1 MSSCVTAPIAI
12 VGVACRLPGGIRGL
26 DDLWALLAEGRDAVT
41 KVPDSRW
48 DTARFLHPQR
58 DMAGHTVSV
67 CAGVLDN
74 IYDFDPAFFGIS
86 RKEAEVMDPQ
96 QRLLLELTWEAF
108 EDAQIP
114 PSQLAGSDTAVF
126 VGAASP
132 DAGTCH
138 ADDICATS
146 PYSMTGTNL
155 SIIANRIAYIYNFHG
170 PSLTI
175 DTACSSA
182 MYALHQACQTLA
194 SGGAGMAVA
203 GGANVLLAPYPFVGF
218 SQAHMLS
225 PDGRCKVFDATGNGY
240 VRAEGGG
247 ILLLQP
253 LDAAIKQGRRIHAI
267 IRAIGTNSDGRTQG
281 IALPSAEAQE
291 QLLREVYASAGL
303 SPDQLAYVEAHG
315 TGTAAGDPVETS
327 AIGRALGMGRKKPLV
342 IGSVKCNL
350 GHMET
355 ASAMAGIMKSLLVL
369 RERRVPPQI
378 HLHHLNPAIDCK
390 GLNLRVPLQMTP
402 LGKMTDSPLVGVN
415 SFGFGGANGH
425 VVLEAGPATG
435 RPSSKNHNMTP
446 LFLSAKSETSL
457 RTLAGL
463 YADSLHSTPGKQYDL
478 AFGAFTG
485 REMLPQRLVVSG
497 NNAAEQET
505 ALRAFA
511 TEQESPLATY
521 GETTVV
527 GEKGRTAFVFAGN
540 GGQWAGMGKALLAN
554 KAFAAKA
561 REVAKLMQPYGTED
575 VLEQLATITPKA
587 MERTENA
594 QQLLFVVQVGL
605 CAALEEMG
613 IVADV
618 AFGHSV
624 GEVAAAWYCGA
635 LSLKD
640 AVRVIHWR
648 SFWQGK
654 TAGLGKM
661 AAAGLGFEEAT
672 LLAKQYGDV
681 EVAAINA
688 ADSVTLTGDATSL
701 AAIGRKLQH
710 NHVFFKMLPLDYAF
724 HSCHMEGIKK
734 DLLASLKGLRGRKA
748 GRQFIST
755 VTGECLQTACNATYW
770 WNNIRKP
777 VLFHG
782 AVQTALGMGVRHFM
796 EIGPHSILLRY
807 IRNGFKTAD
816 VDGWVG
822 GTLTANGDCLHNF
835 ATAWRTAWAHG
846 WPCDMAR
853 HFPTPG
859 NRVSL
864 PSYPWDKQDCQSAE
878 TPECAGLIKKKAEH
892 PLLGWRV
899 QDLNSWEQTVDLT
912 TSAWIADH
920 KVGEQVYYPA
930 AAFLE
935 MLLAAA
941 KLTQEEQGAVDIVH
955 ASIPRPIIM
964 RDTKAVKLRTIV
976 DSAAG
981 EIRVLA
987 RPFMRD
993 EAWILHSKC
1002 RMVQSDAVA
1011 PGRNP
1016 IVLQPE
1022 QFGEVLSLDWLYAQT
1037 EKANMHYGPI
1047 FRPIT
1052 ACWRN
1057 GNRILARFVP
1067 YDAGTQAWE
1076 KGMLVPPPLLDGGL
1090 QLIFPL
1096 IADMLAKQP
1105 APRLPYWFE
1114 RCTLYKRGQ
1123 SAFALFTLVRAS
1135 SRNVVCDL
1143 DLLDAEGNLLLRLT
1157 SGHARTVARLAAP
1170 APSAYATHAIAQTHP
1185 LTGTPANLPTTEM
1198 LARGVHEHCHALAL
1212 EPSWQERQDSIYPL
1226 RDMAIL
1232 ALAKELNATGAN
1244 TPLKNWLH
1252 TWFAAANAGLR
1263 DSLPPFADMWR
1274 TLLAQKSGD
1283 TACNILLANAS
1294 NALLGNA
1301 KPTPADT
1308 PLWGEYHR
1316 QEYVLGYAMMRQCL
1330 AAIVTSLPAGQNLR
1344 VRACEDSDPNLDLH
1358 VRGILAGQYTDP
1370 SHKVHVLLAAHCLHR
1385 KDNVVAALRECRKQM
1400 HECGYLLLAEREPN
1414 ATDNLLHGQLDD
1426 WWQDDASG
1434 GHVAKLMP
1442 AEEWLRAAKEA
1453 GFDEVRVV
1461 CGKDFIAGEHSF
1473 VLLARNMENSVEP
1486 NGESTK
1492 SAPEQTFQWLLFDED
1507 GQLPADLPHDI
1518 VAHGHRVE
1526 RLPMGNNRR
1535 VIKSATREHHKIVFV
1550 FAPGKQSVLDMQ
1562 FAQQYCTQLHML
1574 VQDWDKAGR
1583 PEASLYLVTQGA
1595 LALPESGTLNPAHA
1609 ACIGYA
1615 RVLMNEMPGLN
1626 VRCIDVHDS
1635 NAATQEALWQE
1646 LLHPTD
1652 EREVILCCGQR
1663 HVLRTEEVR
1672 IANQPGAETNCLR
1685 LECVTPGKLETL
1697 TWLPDATP
1705 DVGPNGVVV
1714 DVRAVGLN
1722 FRDVMWAMNMLPEE
1736 ALEGGFS
1743 GPGLGI
1749 ECAGVVARVGT
1760 GVTSVVPGQRVLC
1773 FGPQCF
1779 SSQVVTTADAVAPMP
1794 EDWTFAQ
1801 AATVPVAFFTAWYA
1815 IKQLGQLQAGER
1827 LLIHGAAGGVGL
1839 AAIQIAMSLGLEVY
1853 ATAGSESKRH
1863 LLRLLG
1869 VEHVYDSRT
1878 LSFRDAILADT
1889 GGQGMDAV
1897 LNSLAGEGM
1906 DQSLRLLKPFG
1917 RFLELGK
1924 RDFYGDTPL
1933 HLRPFRNNVSFFGI
1947 DVDQLMKSRPQL
1959 GQALFKEMMQHF
1971 ADGAW
1976 QPLPFTEY
1984 AANEVETAFRAM
1996 QQSRHVG
2003 KIVVAAPEV
2012 DSVANVENS
2021 NMPAMPVR
2029 RDASYVISGGTGGF
2043 GLATARHLAAQGA
2056 GALVLLSRS
2065 GAGDK
2070 HALQLEELA
2079 LMGLP
2084 KGERRKVVAVA
2095 QDVAD
2100 STALRDALDTAL
2112 AGLPP
2117 LAGVVHAAAVLDD
2130 VTIQKMQPAQL
2141 ERVLRPKV
2149 GGAFALHEYTRDK
2162 KLDFFV
2168 MYSSVTT
2175 ILGNPGQAN
2184 YVAANMALEALACMR
2199 QKQGLPALAVGWG
2212 AIADTGM
2219 LARDAATLE
2228 SLKRVSGIVP
2238 MTAQTSLEALGN
2250 VPAQEA
2256 APALFAADWKRLAHL
2271 PIGQTP
2277 RFAALRLEGDLQETS
2292 HQSLQQSI
2300 AGKSR
2305 VEAMQLLTEAVT
2317 GAVARILRVAPA
2329 SLKPATPLADL
2340 GMDSLMAVELAL
2352 ALEEMLDGQSLSG
2365 GLTAGVSIR
2374 DLAGRLYA
2382 LCSGE
2387 DAGQDVLRQSMEATH
2402 GIALSD
2408 DLARAV
2414 FQQQGAARH
2423 E

>member
-12 VGVACRLPGGIRGL
+12 VGVACRLPGGVRSL
-26 DDLWALLAEGRDAVT
+26 DDLWALLAEERDAVT
-41 KVPDSRW
+41 EVPSSRW

-86 RKEAEVMDPQ
+86 RKEAEAMDPQ

-108 EDAQIP
+108 EDAQIA

-225 PDGRCKVFDATGNGY
+225 PDGHCKVFDASGNGY

-253 LDAAIKQGRRIHAI
+253 LDVAIREGRHIHAI
-267 IRAIGTNSDGRTQG
+267 IRGIGTNSDGRTQG

-291 QLLREVYASAGL
+291 QLLRDVYASAGL
-303 SPDQLAYVEAHG
+303 SPEQLAYVEAHG
-315 TGTAAGDPVETS
+315 TGTAAGDPVETA

-350 GHMET
+350 GHLET

-390 GLNLRVPLQMTP
+390 GLNVRVPLHMTP

-435 RPSSKNHNMTP
+435 RGSSKKHSMAP
-446 LFLSAKSETSL
+446 IFLSAKSETSL
-457 RTLAGL
+457 RMLAGL
-463 YADSLHSTPGKQYDL
+463 YADSLHSIPDKQYDL
-478 AFGAFTG
+478 AFGGLNG
-485 REMLPQRLVVSG
+485 REMLPQRLVVCG

-511 TEQESPLATY
+511 SEKESPLATY

-527 GEKGRTAFVFAGN
+527 GEKDRTAFVFAGN

-554 KAFAAKA
+554 KAFASKA
-561 REVAKLMQPYGTED
+561 REVAKLMQAYGTGD
-575 VLEQLATITPKA
+575 VLEQLSTITPEA

-635 LSLKD
+635 LSLKE
-640 AVRVIHWR
+640 AVRVIYWR

-661 AAAGLGFEEAT
+661 AAAGLSFEEAT
-672 LLAKQYGDV
+672 LLARQYGDV
-681 EVAAINA
+681 EVAANNDA
-688 ADSVTLTGDATSL
+688 NSVTLTGNEESL
-701 AAIGRKLQH
+701 IAIGNELQRD
-710 NHVFFKMLPLDYAF
+710 HVFFKMLPLNYAF

-734 DLLASLKGLRGRKA
+734 DLLASLKGLRGKKA
-748 GRQFIST
+748 VRLFIST
-755 VTGECLQTACNATYW
+755 VTGACHQAACNATYW
-770 WNNIRKP
+770 WRNVREP
-777 VLFHG
+777 VQFHG

-822 GTLTANGDCLHNF
+822 GTLTANGDCLHDF
-835 ATAWRTAWAHG
+835 ATAWRSAWAHG
-846 WPCDMAR
+846 WPCNMDR
-853 HFPTPG
+853 HFPRPG
-859 NRVSL
+859 NRMDL
-864 PSYPWDKQDCQSAE
+864 PIYPWDKQDCQPAV
-878 TPECAGLIKKKAEH
+878 TPECAGLVRARAEH

-899 QDLNSWEQTVDLT
+899 QGLHSWEQTLDLG
-912 TSAWIADH
+912 SSPWIGDH

-935 MLLAAA
+935 IVLAAA
-941 KLTQEEQGAVDIVH
+941 KLTQEEQGVVDIVH
-955 ASIPRPIIM
+955 ASILRPIVM
-964 RDTKAVKLRTIV
+964 REKQAVKVRTVV
-976 DSAAG
+976 DATDG
-981 EIRVLA
+981 EVRVLA

-993 EAWILHSKC
+993 EAWTLHSKA
-1002 RMVQSDAVA
+1002 RMVHSDVPAS
-1011 PGRNP
+1011 GRNQT
-1016 IVLQPE
+1016 VLQPE
-1022 QFGEVLSLDWLYAQT
+1022 NFGEPVPCEWLYAQT

-1052 ACWRN
+1052 ACWRK
-1057 GNRILARFVP
+1057 GNSILARFAP
-1067 YDAGTQAWE
+1067 YAAGSQAWE
-1076 KGMLVPPPLLDGGL
+1076 QGMLVPPPLLDGGL

-1096 IADMLAKQP
+1096 IADLLDTQP

-1114 RCTLYKRGQ
+1114 RCTLYKSGQ
-1123 SAFALFTLVRAS
+1123 PAFALATLVRAS

-1157 SGHARTVARLAAP
+1157 SGHARTVERLAAP
-1170 APSAYATHAIAQTHP
+1170 RPAVYATHATPQPHP
-1185 LTGTPANLPTTEM
+1185 LAGMPEGVPTTEH
-1198 LARGVHEHCHALAL
+1198 LASGLREYCQTLAQKAH
-1212 EPSWQERQDSIYPL
+1212 WQERQNSTYPL

-1232 ALAKELNATGAN
+1232 ALAKELGDGEHD
-1244 TPLKNWLH
+1244 TPLKTWLQEWLH
-1252 TWFAAANAGLR
+1252 ATNADLR
-1263 DSLPPFADMWR
+1263 ESLPPFADIWR
-1274 TLLAQKSGD
+1274 TLLSQQGGD
-1283 TACNILLANAS
+1283 TVCNMLLANAGNS
-1294 NALLGNA
+1294 LLANAR
-1301 KPTPADT
+1301 PTPADS
-1308 PLWGEYHR
+1308 PLWQEYHR
-1316 QEYVLGYAMMRQCL
+1316 QEYALGHAMVHHCL
-1330 AAIVTSLPAGQNLR
+1330 DAIKAGQSGGQSLCIH
-1344 VRACEDSDPNLDLH
+1344 ACN
-1358 VRGILAGQYTDP
+1358 VAGQRQG
-1370 SHKVHVLLAAHCLHR
+1370 KAHVLLAEHCLHR
-1385 KDNVVAALRECRKQM
+1385 EDNVVAALRECRAQL
-1400 HECGYLLLAEREPN
+1400 HGGGYLLVAERTPN
-1414 ATDNLLHGQLDD
+1414 STDNVLHGLHTD
-1426 WWQDDASG
+1426 WWQEDAQG
-1434 GHVAKLMP
+1434 AYVPRLMDL
-1442 AEEWLRAAKEA
+1442 AEWQRAAHDA
-1453 GFDEVRVV
+1453 GFVDVQCV
-1461 CGKDFIAGEHSF
+1461 CGSDFVAGEHSF
-1473 VLLARNMENSVEP
+1473 VLLARNGAAEDD
-1486 NGESTK
+1486 
-1492 SAPEQTFQWLLFDED
+1492 APQSKDTASWLLVAAH
-1507 GQLPADLPHDI
+1507 GSLPKDLPPRLLAQGHD
-1518 VAHGHRVE
+1518 VAILPVDACHRYWRKQVKAG
-1526 RLPMGNNRR
+1526 RKT
-1535 VIKSATREHHKIVFV
+1535 ICI
-1550 FAPGKQSVLDMQ
+1550 FAPQQGNALDMQ
-1562 FAQQYCTQLHML
+1562 NVQQCCSQLHAL
-1574 VQDWDKAGR
+1574 VQGWDRAGR
-1583 PEASLYLVTQGA
+1583 PGASLFLVTRQG
-1595 LALPESGTLNPAHA
+1595 LPAHA

-1615 RVLMNEMPGLN
+1615 RVLMNEMPGLD
-1626 VRCIDVHDS
+1626 VCILDLHGED
-1635 NAATQEALWQE
+1635 AANRAALCRE
-1646 LLHPTD
+1646 LLHPTE
-1652 EREVILCCGQR
+1652 EREVMLHNGDRQ
-1663 HVLRTEEVR
+1663 VLRTEEVPVSR
-1672 IANQPGAETNCLR
+1672 HAMAAESALR
-1685 LECVTPGKLETL
+1685 LECTAPGRLETL
-1697 TWLPDATP
+1697 AWLPAKMP
-1705 DVGPNGVVV
+1705 EPGANGVVV
-1714 DVRAVGLN
+1714 NVRAVGLN

-1749 ECAGVVARVGT
+1749 ECAGVVARVGNS
-1760 GVTSVVPGQRVLC
+1760 VTSVVPGQRVLC

-1779 SSQVVTTADAVAPMP
+1779 ASQVVTTADAVAPMP
-1794 EDWTFAQ
+1794 EEWTFAQ

-1815 IKQLGQLQAGER
+1815 IKQLGQMQAGER

-1839 AAIQIAMSLGLEVY
+1839 AAIQIAFGLGLEVY
-1853 ATAGSESKRH
+1853 ATAGSEDKRH

-1869 VEHVYDSRT
+1869 VEHVYDSRS

-1889 GGQGMDAV
+1889 GGQGVDAV

-1959 GQALFKEMMQHF
+1959 GQTLFKEIMQHF

-1976 QPLPFTEY
+1976 QPLPFMEY
-1984 AANEVETAFRAM
+1984 AGSEVETAFRAM

-2003 KIVVAAPEV
+2003 KIVVTPHEV
-2012 DSVANVENS
+2012 ESIGHVENCS
-2021 NMPAMPVR
+2021 MAAMPVR
-2029 RDASYVISGGTGGF
+2029 RDASYVISGGLGGF

-2056 GALVLLSRS
+2056 GALILLSRS
-2065 GAGDK
+2065 GAGEK
-2070 HALQLEELA
+2070 RALQLEELA
-2079 LMGLP
+2079 LLGLP
-2084 KGERRKVVAVA
+2084 GGERRQVIAVA
-2095 QDVAD
+2095 QDVSD
-2100 STALRDALDTAL
+2100 SIALRDALDTAL

-2130 VTIQKMQPAQL
+2130 ATIQKMNPAQL

-2184 YVAANMALEALACMR
+2184 YVAANMALEALACLR
-2199 QKQGLPALAVGWG
+2199 RKQGLPALAVGWG

-2238 MTAQTSLEALGN
+2238 MTAQISLEALASL
-2250 VPAQEA
+2250 PACEP
-2256 APALFAADWKRLAHL
+2256 APALFAADWKRLARL

-2277 RFAALRLEGDLQETS
+2277 RFVALRPDGDLQEAH

-2305 VEAMQLLTEAVT
+2305 DEAMQLLTETVTNAVSH
-2317 GAVARILRVAPA
+2317 ILRVASA

-2340 GMDSLMAVELAL
+2340 GMDSLMAVELGL

-2382 LCSGE
+2382 ICSGE
-2387 DAGQDVLRQSMEATH
+2387 DAGQEVLRQSMEATH
-2402 GIALSD
+2402 GIAVSD

-2414 FQQQGAARH
+2414 LQQQGAARH